1 MDNDLLD
8 ITKLRRW
15 RIWKLKLIDARL
27 YFVSIFVGLLT
38 GLVAVPYHYLLQQLF
53 NSRKLFFDGHYPWYF
68 HVLFFFTL
76 WGILLCVNWM
86 VKKMPLITGGG
97 IPQTR
102 AVINGRI
109 TYKNPLT
116 QLIAKFTGG
125 ILAISA
131 GLSLGRE
138 GPCVQIGS
146 YVGNIISKWG
156 HVLAGE
162 RKQLLAAGAGA
173 GLAAAFAA
181 PLASS
186 LLVIESIE
194 RFDAPKTAITTLL
207 AGVVA
212 GGVAS
217 LIFPFNPYS
226 QISAIAP
233 QATFID
239 QLKLFLFLAVVI
251 SVFGKIYSMF
261 TLWCKDF
268 FTRLKHPP
276 YMKMLY
282 LLIIAYTISL
292 TEIDLTG
299 GGEQFLIMQAMHGYH
314 PVLWIAA
321 MMLIHLIFTSLSFSS
336 GLPGGNFIPT
346 LVTGG
351 LFGQIIALLLVK
363 YGFIET
369 ESISYIM
376 LISMV
381 GFLVAVVRTPLTGI
395 VLITEITGHLDVF
408 YPSIIVGGLTYYFT
422 EMLQIK
428 PFNVVLYDEMIS
440 TPAFRTEGR
449 SSLFVEIMTGAYFD
463 GKEVD
468 HLTLPQRCII
478 KTIHRDR
485 KDLAPAGQTLIP
497 GDQVEIE
504 IDSQDIE
511 KLYEP
516 LISMANIYYA
526 HPCQSPRKEMPHQES
541 PGVAHQQNAT
551 LSEVILSGNIKS
563 VGVAGHIVEIGTPAS
578 QILGADLQISVHVPE
593 NVGYQVLTVAVLI
606 RRGNRVIILAV

>member
-1 MDNDLLD
+1 M
-8 ITKLRRW
+8 T
-15 RIWKLKLIDARL
+15 
-27 YFVSIFVGLLT
+27 VSIHAPTRGATRSWIDSFSKQNRRFNPRTHT
-38 GLVAVPYHYLLQQLF
+38 GCDIRAQGSPISATAFQSTHPHGVRPA
-53 NSRKLFFDGHYPWYF
+53 
-68 HVLFFFTL
+68 
-76 WGILLCVNWM
+76 GILDSRHLSHAGFN
-86 VKKMPLITGGG
+86 PRTHTGCDAEGEVRFYAHPYVS
-97 IPQTR
+97 IHAPTR
-102 AVINGRI
+102 
-109 TYKNPLT
+109 
-116 QLIAKFTGG
+116 
-125 ILAISA
+125 
-131 GLSLGRE
+131 
-138 GPCVQIGS
+138 
-146 YVGNIISKWG
+146 
-156 HVLAGE
+156 
-162 RKQLLAAGAGA
+162 GA
-173 GLAAAFAA
+173 
-181 PLASS
+181 
-186 LLVIESIE
+186 
-194 RFDAPKTAITTLL
+194 T
-207 AGVVA
+207 
-212 GGVAS
+212 

-440 TPAFRTEGR
+440 TPAFRAEGR

-516 LISMANIYYA
+516 LVSMANIY
-526 HPCQSPRKEMPHQES
+526 
-541 PGVAHQQNAT
+541 
-551 LSEVILSGNIKS
+551 
-563 VGVAGHIVEIGTPAS
+563 
-578 QILGADLQISVHVPE
+578 
-593 NVGYQVLTVAVLI
+593 
-606 RRGNRVIILAV
+606 